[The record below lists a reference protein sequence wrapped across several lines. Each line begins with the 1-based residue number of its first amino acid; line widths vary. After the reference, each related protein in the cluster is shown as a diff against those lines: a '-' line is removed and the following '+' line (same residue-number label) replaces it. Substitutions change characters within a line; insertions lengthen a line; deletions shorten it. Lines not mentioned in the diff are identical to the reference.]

1 MNIANKIHDKTVA
14 GECCSPPDARS
25 PQHVPS
31 PLWGEAKVRGSFA
44 ALFFKM
50 PLLLTLLT
58 LSLPLSSSAQDQTP
72 LQRNLD
78 ILLVVGTSGED
89 QYAKLFDAQVTAWK
103 DASSKASVK
112 LKIIGQD
119 KDENDLKKL
128 ETTLKK
134 AATVKD
140 GQFWLVMIGHGTF
153 DGREAKFNL
162 RGPDVTARQ
171 LGDWLRPLQRELVFI
186 QTASASAGFIPPLV
200 GKNRVIISATKGADE
215 IYYTRFGEYFAPAI
229 AGLPEADLDQD
240 QQVSLLEAFLHASK
254 KVTEFYEQEERLAT
268 EHALIEDNGDG
279 IGTRSEVFEGVT
291 ASAPKADGARAGQI
305 ALVLSDEERRLTD
318 AQRQQRDA
326 LERELEALKG
336 KRAAMG
342 EDAYYTDLEKLLR
355 ELAELYSGSS

>member
-1 MNIANKIHDKTVA
+1 MTSANKMHNNENVDHP
-14 GECCSPPDARS
+14 PPDAGS
-25 PQHVPS
+25 PKRAPS
-31 PLWGEAKVRGSFA
+31 PLWGEAKVRGSSG
-44 ALFFKM
+44 ALIPKIS
-50 PLLLTLLT
+50 LILLTLL
-58 LSLPLSSSAQDQTP
+58 LSLSALAQTQTP
-72 LQRNLD
+72 TQRDLD
-78 ILLVVGTSGED
+78 ILLVVGTPGQD

-103 DASSKASVK
+103 DASAKAGVA
-112 LKIIGQD
+112 LNIIGQD
-119 KDENDLKKL
+119 KDEDDLKQL
-128 ETTLKK
+128 ESALKK
-134 AATVKD
+134 AVTPKT

-162 RGPDVTARQ
+162 RGPDLTARQ

-186 QTASASAGFIPPLV
+186 QTASASAAFMQPLL
-200 GKNRVIISATKGADE
+200 GKSRVIISATKGADE

-279 IGTRSEVFEGVT
+279 IGTRSEVFEGVK
-291 ASAPKADGARAGQI
+291 ASDPKADGARAGQI
-305 ALVLSDEERRLTD
+305 ALVLSDEEMKLTD

-326 LERELEALKG
+326 LERELEVLKG
-336 KRAAMG
+336 KRAAMD

-355 ELAELYSGSS
+355 ELAALYSGGS